1 METQAEQNKYQHTEE
16 QERAID
22 RIRWLLERTAS
33 IDVECTANAKYIML
47 RFANSDDVHRLCNML
62 DEML

>member
-1 METQAEQNKYQHTEE
+1 METQDKRNEYQHTEK

-22 RIRWLLERTAS
+22 RIRWLLKNTAS
-33 IDVECTANAKYIML
+33 IDVECTASAKYIML